1 MFRVVCLAVSLC
13 LPGLFGEP
21 ANAAGDVRLTISA
34 TLIADGDDARSGKR
48 LSRRLNPAAC
58 FSGSTEFVASWR
70 GKQFVA
76 PCRFIH
82 ETIGHLR
89 AVSDLGGVQPRY
101 PLHTDHVHLAVP
113 AELWEEKYYGGP
125 EDESFSTLLRESRLV
140 AVYHAN
146 DALTLADSEEAE
158 ADANKRRPYVNR
170 QVLGYY
176 DGRVIEILPARVN
189 ALANRYRS
197 VGWFY
202 FLPRGSDE
210 PTAFS
215 PSESVGFDISFDHD
229 LTIELRSDGEQKCS
243 NQNGRDC

>member
-1 MFRVVCLAVSLC
+1 MFRVLCLAISLC
-13 LPGLFGEP
+13 LSGVWGDPT
-21 ANAAGDVRLTISA
+21 NAAGAVGLTTSA
-34 TLIADGDDARSGKR
+34 TLVGDRDDAQSSRR
-48 LSRRLNPAAC
+48 LSRPLNPATC

-70 GKQFVA
+70 GKKFLA

-82 ETIGHLR
+82 ETIRHLR
-89 AVSDLGGVQPRY
+89 ALSDMGRTQLIF

-113 AELWEEKYYGGP
+113 AELWEEKYYGAP
-125 EDESFSTLLRESRLV
+125 EDESLATLLWESRLV

-146 DALTLADSEEAE
+146 DALTLADSKGPRVE
-158 ADANKRRPYVNR
+158 ANKSHAYLNR

-197 VGWFY
+197 VAWFY
-202 FLPRGSDE
+202 FLPRRLDE
-210 PTAFS
+210 LTAFS
-215 PSESVGFDISFDHD
+215 PGEAVAFDISFDHD
-229 LTIELRSDGEQKCS
+229 LPSEFGSDGEQKCS